1 MAAIVSVASPSSSV
15 INEIFADESWLCISH
30 RKKLIFTYHSYP
42 VYERLAFPNK
52 NFHTHFLEK
61 CLLHFLRIGTIATN
75 MAVEGNRMGH
85 KKEHWTSRVGFI
97 LASAGAAIGLGQ
109 IWKFPYVTGMS
120 GGGAFF
126 LLFIIF
132 TLLIGLPM
140 LISEYI
146 IGRGSGKEAISAYKK
161 LAPDSAWVWVGRL
174 GVIGSFLLLSFYSVV
189 GGWVLI
195 YSVRSVLGK
204 IIAEGADYSAL
215 FGSIISS
222 PVTTLV
228 GLFIFTL
235 LNVIV
240 IAFGIANGIERANKI
255 MMPLLFIFFIVLVV
269 RALTLD
275 GAMEGVVFFLAPD
288 FSKLTGE
295 SILFALGQSFFSL
308 SVGFSCMVTYSSYLK
323 RDVSLTSSAGSVAA
337 LNIFTSFLAG
347 LAIFPVVFALGFEPT
362 EGPGL
367 LFMVLPAAFGEIP
380 FGAFFLALFLV
391 LLLFATLT
399 SSFSLYEIIVAA
411 ITANGK
417 LSRKQA
423 ALIIGLVVFVA
434 AIPSALTESVLFD
447 VTIFGKTIF
456 DATDY
461 LVSNI
466 LLPLG
471 GLLIALFIIHRAD
484 KSFVKEEFLLAG
496 NAGETLYKAWRG
508 LMTWLVPI
516 VIIVVF
522 LDTLGLTKWIFG

>member
-1 MAAIVSVASPSSSV
+1 MM
-15 INEIFADESWLCISH
+15 
-30 RKKLIFTYHSYP
+30 
-42 VYERLAFPNK
+42 ERQR
-52 NFHTHFLEK
+52 EQ
-61 CLLHFLRIGTIATN
+61 
-75 MAVEGNRMGH
+75 
-85 KKEHWTSRVGFI
+85 WTSKIGFI
-97 LASAGAAIGLGQ
+97 LASAGAAVGLGQ

-126 LLFIIF
+126 LIFIIF
-132 TLLIGLPM
+132 TLLIGMPM

-146 IGRGSGKEAISAYKK
+146 IGRGTASEAISAFKK
-161 LAPDSAWVWVGRL
+161 LAPKSAWVWVGRL

-204 IIAEGADYSAL
+204 IISERADYGAL
-215 FGSIISS
+215 FGSIIAT
-222 PVTTLV
+222 PTTTLI
-228 GLFIFTL
+228 GLFFFTL
-235 LNVIV
+235 INVIV
-240 IAFGIANGIERANKI
+240 IALGIASGIERANKI
-255 MMPLLFIFFIVLVV
+255 MMPLLFIFFLVLVV
-269 RALTLD
+269 RALTLE
-275 GAMEGVVFFLAPD
+275 GALEGVVFFLAPD
-288 FSKLTGE
+288 FSKITGE
-295 SILFALGQSFFSL
+295 SVLFALGQSFFSL

-323 RDVSLTSSAGSVAA
+323 RDVSIPSAAGSVVG

-367 LFMVLPAAFGEIP
+367 LFMVLPAAFSEIP

-411 ITANGK
+411 LTASGK

-423 ALIIGLVVFVA
+423 AWFIGVIVFIA
-434 AIPSALTESVLFD
+434 AIPAALTESVLSD
-447 VTIFGKTIF
+447 VTLFGLSIF

-484 KSFVKEEFLLAG
+484 KKFVQEEFLLAG
-496 NAGETLYKAWRG
+496 KTNVFFYQLWRK

-522 LDTLGLTKWIFG
+522 LDTLGLTKLLFGK

>member
-1 MAAIVSVASPSSSV
+1 M
-15 INEIFADESWLCISH
+15 D
-30 RKKLIFTYHSYP
+30 
-42 VYERLAFPNK
+42 
-52 NFHTHFLEK
+52 
-61 CLLHFLRIGTIATN
+61 
-75 MAVEGNRMGH
+75 H
-85 KKEHWTSRVGFI
+85 KKEQWTSKIGFI

-126 LLFIIF
+126 LIFIIF

-146 IGRGSGKEAISAYKK
+146 IGRGTLSEAISAYKK
-161 LAPDSAWVWVGRL
+161 IAPDSAWVWVGRL

-195 YSVRSVLGK
+195 YSALSVTGK
-204 IIAEGADYSAL
+204 IISEGADYGAM

-222 PVTTLV
+222 PATTLI
-228 GLFIFTL
+228 GLLIFTL
-235 LNVIV
+235 INVIV
-240 IAFGIANGIERANKI
+240 IALGVAHGIERANKI

-275 GAMEGVVFFLAPD
+275 GAMEGVIFFLAPD
-288 FSKLTGE
+288 FSRITGE
-295 SILFALGQSFFSL
+295 SVLFALGQSFFSL

-323 RDVSLTSSAGSVAA
+323 RDVSLTSSAGSVVG

-347 LAIFPVVFALGFEPT
+347 LAIFPVVFAFGLEPA

-417 LSRKQA
+417 LTRKQA
-423 ALIIGLVVFVA
+423 AWIIGIVVFIA
-434 AIPSALTESVLFD
+434 AIPSALTESVLAD
-447 VTIFGKTIF
+447 VSIFGKTIF

-484 KSFVKEEFLLAG
+484 RVFVKEEFMLAST
-496 NAGETLYKAWRG
+496 AGESLYKVWRI

-522 LDTLGLTKWIFG
+522 LDTLGVTKLLFGS